1 MNKSQYTCRVHHQ
14 FLPILQLQ
22 KMNHP
27 VYAGL
32 YFHFSEIQ
40 FRCDIE
46 VVQIFTQGAIN
57 RAQDAGLFPEAAYFM
72 PPA

>member
-1 MNKSQYTCRVHHQ
+1 
-14 FLPILQLQ
+14 
-22 KMNHP
+22 MNHP